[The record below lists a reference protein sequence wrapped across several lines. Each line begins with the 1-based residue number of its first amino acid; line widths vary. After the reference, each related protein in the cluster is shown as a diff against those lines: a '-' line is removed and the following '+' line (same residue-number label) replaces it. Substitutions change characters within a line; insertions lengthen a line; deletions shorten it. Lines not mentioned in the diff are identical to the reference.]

1 MAWTRLIVDWLHLE
15 GNTMGRFAAKI
26 YLSLMLALMLG
37 VVGGCGAD
45 DNATM
50 TTDSALA
57 ETGATSAAA
66 EGRAANGKVAR
77 VGSNIGDIAPDF
89 TLKRLSGKN
98 LSLSEFRG
106 KTVLVDFWD
115 TWCPPCRRAMPHLQE
130 LSEIY
135 ENDLVVI
142 GVAFGREGQAKV
154 ETYVSKNNLTFEMVI
169 FNESSPILSD
179 FGGIQSLPTT
189 FLIDADGVI
198 RNRWVGA
205 ADKKTYEKAVVAAI
219 NPSS

>member
-1 MAWTRLIVDWLHLE
+1 
-15 GNTMGRFAAKI
+15 
-26 YLSLMLALMLG
+26 
-37 VVGGCGAD
+37 
-45 DNATM
+45 
-50 TTDSALA
+50 
-57 ETGATSAAA
+57 
-66 EGRAANGKVAR
+66 
-77 VGSNIGDIAPDF
+77 
-89 TLKRLSGKN
+89 
-98 LSLSEFRG
+98 
-106 KTVLVDFWD
+106 
-115 TWCPPCRRAMPHLQE
+115 MPHLQE